1 MADALILEAG
11 ILILLSLLII
21 SMIIGHILRSQ
32 GCKFLQESGIA
43 VVLGFSAGLILLGIG
58 HLTSSH
64 AFSTFNL
71 DSLMCVILPPIL
83 FNSSYN
89 INKVVLT

>member
-1 MADALILEAG
+1 MADALNLEAG
-11 ILILLSLLII
+11 ILLLLSLLII

-32 GCKFLQESGIA
+32 GCKFLQESCIA
-43 VVLGFSAGLILLGIG
+43 VILGFLAGLILLGIG
-58 HLTSSH
+58 HLASFPT
-64 AFSTFNL
+64 FSLFNL
-71 DSLMCVILPPIL
+71 DNFMCLILPPII

>member
-1 MADALILEAG
+1 MADVLISEAG
-11 ILILLSLLII
+11 ILLLLSLLII

-43 VVLGFSAGLILLGIG
+43 LILGFLAGLILLGVG
-58 HLTSSH
+58 HLTSSQTYL
-64 AFSTFNL
+64 TFNL
-71 DSLMCVILPPIL
+71 DNFMCVILTPII

-89 INKVVLT
+89 INKVMLT